1 MFWFLDCR
9 SSVMHPV
16 HLALIFLS
24 FIMQL
29 EDKYKEY
36 KLNFYRGEN
45 KDFPSKLLRDI
56 IEVSF
61 RFLVWYCFLN
71 CLLILTFFCY
81 CRQILLMVQRRK
93 KLQTRGLLS
102 LLWAYSSRIRVGEKA
117 MLILLP
123 SPFSRSILLW
133 KNFSVMGFRLPY
145 ISKLN
150 RSALKKHKVF
160 TLFHSPS

>member
-1 MFWFLDCR
+1 VFWFLDCR

-93 KLQTRGLLS
+93 KLRMRDLLS
-102 LLWAYSSRIRVGEKA
+102 LLWAFSSRMRVGEKA
-117 MLILLP
+117 MLILLS
-123 SPFSRSILLW
+123 SPFLRSILLW
-133 KNFSVMGFRLPY
+133 KNFSVMGFRLPTY
-145 ISKLN
+145 PN
-150 RSALKKHKVF
+150 WTDEH
-160 TLFHSPS
+160 

>member
-93 KLQTRGLLS
+93 KLRMRGLLS
-102 LLWAYSSRIRVGEKA
+102 LLWAFSSRMRVGEKA
-117 MLILLP
+117 MLILLS
-123 SPFSRSILLW
+123 SPFLRSILLW
-133 KNFSVMGFRLPY
+133 KNFSVMGFRLPTY
-145 ISKLN
+145 PN
-150 RSALKKHKVF
+150 WTDEH
-160 TLFHSPS
+160 